1 MIFVVFQL
9 VGEVTY
15 VRKTSGLLFF
25 VLRFMIDL
33 FVFCYKKLKWWQ
45 VFKLQISKSV
55 SDTFLLLA
63 MRLLVFLDLPQMEAI
78 PSLNPSSI
86 SSLLTH
92 HIDRYQLKWAL
103 HLVQSHKSH
112 ALAWFTQNIYMH
124 PCYVYDQ
131 PGSKMAKNIRSIPA
145 SYKMEGN

>member
-1 MIFVVFQL
+1 MIF

-15 VRKTSGLLFF
+15 VRKTLRATLF

-45 VFKLQISKSV
+45 VFKLQISKSA

-63 MRLLVFLDLPQMEAI
+63 MRLLVILDLPQMEAI
-78 PSLNPSSI
+78 LSLNPSSI
-86 SSLLTH
+86 SSLLIHQIPIKMSPTFS
-92 HIDRYQLKWAL
+92 L
-103 HLVQSHKSH
+103 LVQSHQSH
-112 ALAWFTQNIYMH
+112 ALAWFTQNMYMH

-131 PGSKMAKNIRSIPA
+131 PGSKMAKYIRSIPA